1 MSHAEY
7 ICSGVKVV
15 KISTKVRLTEKQV
28 VVFLNAPQSNKLL
41 ARNDDHVDC
50 GAEDELVQLVLRID
64 NGC

>member
-41 ARNDDHVDC
+41 ARN
-50 GAEDELVQLVLRID
+50 G
-64 NGC
+64 